1 MIELIELTK
10 RFGQLVAVDHIN
22 LHVKQGEIFG
32 FLGPNGAGKT
42 TTIKMLAGLLK
53 PTSGRALVDGYDV
66 VAHPMEAKRVIGL
79 IPDQPFLYEKLT
91 GVEFLRFIGSL
102 FGMKKDDIQWHISH
116 LLDLFELDGWG
127 DELIESYSHGMKQ
140 RLVMSAALL
149 HDPKVIIVDEPM
161 VGLDPKAIN
170 LVKRIFKQKSE
181 EGVTIFLST
190 HTLEIAQQLCHRLGI
205 LNGGKLIAMGTLSE
219 LMKTLELETGRTGT
233 LESLFL
239 TLTGKALND

>member
-10 RFGQLVAVDHIN
+10 CFGQLVAVDHIN
-22 LHVKQGEIFG
+22 LHVQKGEIFG

-42 TTIKMLAGLLK
+42 TTIKMLTGLLK
-53 PTSGRALVDGYDV
+53 PTSGRALVDEYDV
-66 VAHPMEAKRVIGL
+66 VTHPVEAKRVIGF

-91 GVEFLRFIGSL
+91 GIEFLRFIGSL
-102 FGMKKDDIQWHISH
+102 FGMERDEIQRGISH

-149 HDPKVIIVDEPM
+149 HNPKLIIVDEPM
-161 VGLDPKAIN
+161 VGLDPKGIN
-170 LVKRIFKQKSE
+170 LVKRIFRRKSQ

-205 LNGGKLIAMGTLSE
+205 INRGKLIAMGTLSE
-219 LMKTLELETGRTGT
+219 LMKALEDKTGQTGT
-233 LESLFL
+233 LEALFL
-239 TLTGKALND
+239 ALTGKSLDE

>member
-42 TTIKMLAGLLK
+42 TTIKMLVGLLK
-53 PTSGRALVDGYDV
+53 PTSGRALIDGYDV
-66 VAHPMEAKRVIGL
+66 VAHPMEAKRVVGF

-91 GVEFLRFIGSL
+91 GVEFLKFIGSL
-102 FGMKKDDIQWHISH
+102 FGMKKDEIQPRISD
-116 LLDLFELDGWG
+116 LLGLFELDGWR

-140 RLVMSAALL
+140 RLVMSSALL
-149 HDPKVIIVDEPM
+149 HDPKLIIVDEPM
-161 VGLDPKAIN
+161 VGLDPKGIN
-170 LVKRIFKQKSE
+170 LVKRIFRQKSE
-181 EGVTIFLST
+181 EGVSIFLST
-190 HTLEIAQQLCHRLGI
+190 HTLEIAQELCHRLGI
-205 LNGGKLIAMGTLSE
+205 INRGKIIAMGTLSE
-219 LMKTLELETGRTGT
+219 LTKDLEDKTGQTGT

-239 TLTGKALND
+239 ALTGKPLDD

>member
-1 MIELIELTK
+1 MIQLVELTK
-10 RFGQLVAVDHIN
+10 RFGHLVAVDHLS
-22 LHVKQGEIFG
+22 LHVKGGEIFG

-53 PTSGRALVDGYDV
+53 PTSGRALIDGYDV
-66 VAHPMEAKRVIGL
+66 VDYPMKAKRVVGF

-91 GVEFLRFIGSL
+91 GVEFLGFIGSL
-102 FGMKKDDIQWHISH
+102 FAMKKAEIEWRISD
-116 LLDLFELDGWG
+116 LLGLFELDGWG

-149 HDPKVIIVDEPM
+149 HNPKVIIVDEPM
-161 VGLDPKAIN
+161 VGLDPKGIN

-181 EGVTIFLST
+181 EGVSIFLST
-190 HTLEIAQQLCHRLGI
+190 HTLEVAQQLCHRLGI
-205 LNGGKLIAMGTLSE
+205 INGGKLIAMGTLSE
-219 LMKTLELETGRTGT
+219 LMTTLEDRTAQTGT

-239 TLTGKALND
+239 ALTGRSLDE

>member
-1 MIELIELTK
+1 MIQLVELTK
-10 RFGQLVAVDHIN
+10 RFGHLVAVDHLS
-22 LHVKQGEIFG
+22 LHVKGGEIFG

-53 PTSGRALVDGYDV
+53 PTSGRALIDGYDV
-66 VAHPMEAKRVIGL
+66 VDYPMKAKRVVGF

-91 GVEFLRFIGSL
+91 GVEFLGFIGSL
-102 FGMKKDDIQWHISH
+102 FAMKKAEIEWRISD
-116 LLDLFELDGWG
+116 LLGLFELDGWG

-149 HDPKVIIVDEPM
+149 HNPKVIIVDEPM
-161 VGLDPKAIN
+161 VGLDPKGIN

-190 HTLEIAQQLCHRLGI
+190 HTLEVAQQFCHRLGI
-205 LNGGKLIAMGTLSE
+205 ISGGKLIAMGTLSE
-219 LMKTLELETGRTGT
+219 LMTTLEDRTAQTGT

-239 TLTGKALND
+239 ALTGKSLDE

>member
-53 PTSGRALVDGYDV
+53 PTSGRALIDGYDV
-66 VAHPMEAKRVIGL
+66 VAHSMEAKRVVGF

-91 GVEFLRFIGSL
+91 GVEFLKFIGSL
-102 FGMKKDDIQWHISH
+102 FGMKKDEIQPRISD
-116 LLDLFELDGWG
+116 LLGLFELDGWR

-140 RLVMSAALL
+140 RLVMSSALL
-149 HDPKVIIVDEPM
+149 HNPKLIIVDEPM
-161 VGLDPKAIN
+161 VGLDPKGIN
-170 LVKRIFKQKSE
+170 LVKRIFRQKSE

-205 LNGGKLIAMGTLSE
+205 INRGKIIAMGTLSE
-219 LMKTLELETGRTGT
+219 LMKDLEDKTGQTGT

-239 TLTGKALND
+239 ALTGKSLDD

>member
-1 MIELIELTK
+1 MIQLVELTK
-10 RFGQLVAVDHIN
+10 RFGHLVAVDHLS
-22 LHVKQGEIFG
+22 LHVKGGEIFG

-53 PTSGRALVDGYDV
+53 PTSGRALIDGYDV
-66 VAHPMEAKRVIGL
+66 VDYPMKAKRVVGF

-102 FGMKKDDIQWHISH
+102 FAMKKAEIEWRISD
-116 LLDLFELDGWG
+116 LLGLFELDGWG

-149 HDPKVIIVDEPM
+149 HNPKVIIVDEPM
-161 VGLDPKAIN
+161 VGLDPKGIN

-190 HTLEIAQQLCHRLGI
+190 HTLEVAQQLCHRLGI
-205 LNGGKLIAMGTLSE
+205 INGGKLIAMGTLSE
-219 LMKTLELETGRTGT
+219 LMTTLEDRTAQTGT

-239 TLTGKALND
+239 ALTGRSLDE

>member
-1 MIELIELTK
+1 MIQLIELTK
-10 RFGQLVAVDHIN
+10 CFGQLAAVDHIN
-22 LHVKQGEIFG
+22 LHVKGGEIFG

-53 PTSGRALVDGYDV
+53 PTSGRALIDGYDV
-66 VAHPMEAKRVIGL
+66 VAYPMEAKRVVGF

-91 GVEFLRFIGSL
+91 GAEFLRFIGSL
-102 FGMKKDDIQWHISH
+102 FGMEKAEIERRISD
-116 LLDLFELDGWG
+116 LLGLFELDGWG
-127 DELIESYSHGMKQ
+127 EELIESYSHGMKQ

-149 HDPKVIIVDEPM
+149 HNPKVIIVDEPM
-161 VGLDPKAIN
+161 VGLDPKGIN

-190 HTLEIAQQLCHRLGI
+190 HTLEVAQQLCHRLGI
-205 LNGGKLIAMGTLSE
+205 INGGRLIAMGTLSE
-219 LMKTLELETGRTGT
+219 LMTTLEDRTAQTGN

-239 TLTGKALND
+239 AITGKSLDE

>member
-1 MIELIELTK
+1 MIQLIDLTK
-10 RFGQLVAVDHIN
+10 HFGQLVAVDHIN
-22 LHVKQGEIFG
+22 LHVKKGEIFG

-42 TTIKMLAGLLK
+42 TTIKMLTGLLK
-53 PTSGRALVDGYDV
+53 PTSGRALVDEHDV
-66 VAHPMEAKRVIGL
+66 VAHPMEAKRVVGF

-91 GVEFLRFIGSL
+91 GVEFLSFIGSL
-102 FGMKKDDIQWHISH
+102 FGMKRDEIQWGISQ

-161 VGLDPKAIN
+161 VGLDPKGIN
-170 LVKRIFKQKSE
+170 LVKRIFRQKSQ
-181 EGVTIFLST
+181 GGATIFLST

-205 LNGGKLIAMGTLSE
+205 INRGKLIAVGTLPE
-219 LMKTLELETGRTGT
+219 LMKALEDKTGQRGT
-233 LESLFL
+233 LEALFL
-239 TLTGKALND
+239 ALTGKSLDE